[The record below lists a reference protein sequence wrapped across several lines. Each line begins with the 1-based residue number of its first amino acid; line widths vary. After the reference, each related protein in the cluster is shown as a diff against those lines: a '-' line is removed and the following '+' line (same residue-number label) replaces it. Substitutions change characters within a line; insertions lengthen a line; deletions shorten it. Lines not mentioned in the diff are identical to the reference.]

1 MFAVSI
7 KEGGMEKHDVSSCG
21 ETMVQMQR
29 GELMETKGG
38 MGGFPQ
44 VRVSTGS

>member
-7 KEGGMEKHDVSSCG
+7 KESGMEKHDVFSCG

-29 GELMETKGG
+29 GELLQTKWGRG
-38 MGGFPQ
+38 RFSQ
-44 VRVSTGS
+44 VRV